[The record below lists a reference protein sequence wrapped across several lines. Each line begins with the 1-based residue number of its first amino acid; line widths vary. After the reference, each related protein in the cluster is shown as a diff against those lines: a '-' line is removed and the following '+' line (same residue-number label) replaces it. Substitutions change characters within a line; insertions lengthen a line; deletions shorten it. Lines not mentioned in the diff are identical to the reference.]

1 MWRAT
6 LKGLLA
12 HKVRLG
18 LTALAIV
25 LGVGFVS
32 GTYILTDTMNKA
44 FQNLFSTIDKG
55 IAVQV
60 TGVSKFKG
68 GFGGDVGQPQ
78 RVPDNLV
85 GEIARVPGV
94 RVAEGEIA
102 GYAQLVTPGGKAVET
117 GGAPTFGVAAERDR
131 QLSGVVTVAGREPTA
146 AGEIAIDAVTAKKF
160 GFRVGQAVTVLVQGP
175 SVRSRIVGLFGL
187 GNGETNLAGASIVA
201 FDPATAQRVL
211 NGGGKWD
218 SIDVAAEEGVS
229 PSDLRDRIERI
240 LPPGFQAKTG
250 QQAAQENAD
259 QLKKG
264 L

>member
-44 FQNLFSTIDKG
+44 FQNLFSALDKG

-78 RVPDNLV
+78 RVPGSLIGDI
-85 GEIARVPGV
+85 EKVPGV

-102 GYAQLVTPGGKAVET
+102 GYAQLVTPNGKAVET
-117 GGAPTFGVAAERDR
+117 HGAPTFCVTAQRDQ
-131 QLSGVVTVAGREPTA
+131 QLSGVVAVAGREPTS
-146 AGEIAIDAVTAKKF
+146 GNEISIDAATARQY
-160 GFRVGQAVTVLVQGP
+160 GFRVGQDATVLVQGP
-175 SVRSRIVGLFGL
+175 PV
-187 GNGETNLAGASIVA
+187 
-201 FDPATAQRVL
+201 
-211 NGGGKWD
+211 
-218 SIDVAAEEGVS
+218 
-229 PSDLRDRIERI
+229 
-240 LPPGFQAKTG
+240 
-250 QQAAQENAD
+250 
-259 QLKKG
+259 
-264 L
+264 